1 MIDKFNN
8 ALKEVARDVDK
19 YMLLFKGKERVAV
32 IRGGKKLDVKV
43 DGFIAHNGDY
53 CIDIGQAERM
63 SIFFDDYE
71 VQSI

>member
-1 MIDKFNN
+1 MIDEFYN

-19 YMLLFKGKERVAV
+19 YMLLFKSKERVAV

-43 DGFIAHNGDY
+43 DGFIDYNGDY
-53 CIDIGQAERM
+53 CLDIGQAERM

-71 VQSI
+71 VFSL